1 MPSVYL
7 QNPWAP
13 VPHQIIRDQGLRRLI
28 HEKGYAVVPLRD
40 TSIVIRL
47 QHLYEK
53 HHRIS
58 APEGGM
64 FYSIYSQNLEYR
76 RKMHVEIGVLIGS
89 WVNDICID
97 FKMMLNAFVVK
108 MPGPK
113 SEFYLHQDT
122 TGLDEWN
129 YSPLS
134 IWIPLQDV
142 DEING
147 CLGIIPYSHH
157 FFSPYRSISFPAPF
171 DHIQAVVKQYIQK
184 LPMKVGEALVFDSR
198 ILHLSFA
205 NQSSSVRVAAVC
217 GLFPAEATLITC
229 HKPTYVCGGKVELIA
244 HDDEFLL
251 TGKNFLIDCQKR
263 PESGRCIGWVDD
275 PYLPISLEEF
285 ETLCR
290 RYQLVK
296 TSKQAVAPT
305 ECAMIGEPG

>member
-1 MPSVYL
+1 
-7 QNPWAP
+7 
-13 VPHQIIRDQGLRRLI
+13 
-28 HEKGYAVVPLRD
+28 
-40 TSIVIRL
+40 
-47 QHLYEK
+47 
-53 HHRIS
+53 
-58 APEGGM
+58 
-64 FYSIYSQNLEYR
+64 
-76 RKMHVEIGVLIGS
+76 
-89 WVNDICID
+89 
-97 FKMMLNAFVVK
+97 
-108 MPGPK
+108 
-113 SEFYLHQDT
+113 
-122 TGLDEWN
+122 
-129 YSPLS
+129 
-134 IWIPLQDV
+134 
-142 DEING
+142 
-147 CLGIIPYSHH
+147 
-157 FFSPYRSISFPAPF
+157 
-171 DHIQAVVKQYIQK
+171 
-184 LPMKVGEALVFDSR
+184 MKVGEALVFDSR
-198 ILHLSFA
+198 MLHLSFA